1 MDTES
6 DLKPVEQ
13 QVNYAERDAILH
25 ALAVGLGR
33 ENATRKERPYV
44 IDAGRTV
51 PTLASALV
59 TDGSLLEQSGYSRQM
74 RPVIEEL
81 RLYRPLAG
89 AANLSLT
96 SRVLAHDDV
105 AKTLELVSDARPLA
119 GGEPVF
125 SLRRVY
131 SRDSAPIGPDLPAR
145 TPDLQCQ
152 LETRAEQHLIA
163 RLVGQRDLEETQEP
177 ELFDTASIMG
187 LACRAL
193 LQTICEFDHTLMSV
207 FSAHIIG
214 PLAAGESL
222 LTEMWQE
229 ANIVSFRSTAV
240 ERNEPVLAAGRC
252 ELVT

>member
-1 MDTES
+1 MDTFSE
-6 DLKPVEQ
+6 LTPVEQ
-13 QVNYAERDAILH
+13 QINYAERDAILH

-33 ENATRKERPYV
+33 DNATRKERPYV

-59 TDGSLLEQSGYSRQM
+59 ADGGVLERAGYSRQM

-81 RLYRPLAG
+81 RLDRPLAG
-89 AANLSLT
+89 AANLLLT
-96 SRVLAHDDV
+96 SRVVAHDDV
-105 AKTLELVSDARPLA
+105 AKRLEIISDARPLA
-119 GGEPVF
+119 GGESVF

-131 SRDSAPIGPDLPAR
+131 SRDSAPVAPELPSRA
-145 TPDLQCQ
+145 PDLQCR
-152 LETRAEQHLIA
+152 LETRVEQRLVA
-163 RLVGQRDLEETQEP
+163 RLLGQRELEDTQGPDL
-177 ELFDTASIMG
+177 LDTSTVLG

-207 FSAHIIG
+207 LSAHVVG

-240 ERNEPVLAAGRC
+240 ERDEPVLSAGRC